1 METEEALKKKKAEE
15 EKAALLK
22 RLLDVREY
30 MQLVEIIRNDFPFP
44 VSSLRQL
51 SQRSKQQKEKEETA
65 LRNSLKRSKNERH
78 SKFKKLND
86 ATLDAL
92 IAFSC
97 DIPIDIN
104 MKKDDF
110 KDDAAVGK
118 WFYSLKATDYYGLS
132 KLHDDLAELEK
143 NQKYARR
150 WYKAS
155 EIIYVAAQSIG
166 PLAEVP
172 FLHFAIH
179 PVMNGLYGL
188 SYIARGVSMKYDPA
202 LGDRVDTA
210 RTTFDKLSMGTSIL
224 STLSAISMLIPVTLP
239 ISLPIF
245 LFSMLTSNILSTVSS
260 VIDLVQAAKKPDVT
274 ETKSLKW
281 RIAEK
286 SSSTLFNLVGIVAAC
301 LLIAAFFTPVG
312 WAAGGAALAFGLG
325 TAAACLA
332 VFGVQKFCEW
342 RAKKAEK
349 KEAKNREIEME
360 SIKKEK
366 AKTGENNKPEDKKP
380 KPIVE
385 ADLAPEPK
393 AEEKRKYLLFRYTLD
408 TPRAETLRPSLETQF
423 TKATFHEKV
432 EKSVSNLELQKHNVT
447 TNIDDNRLLVK
458 IQPSGVSTENQK
470 EKVKCTHTD
479 TKQVEISLT
488 ANPSDKAIFV
498 MLDTSRPFMPLTM
511 DPCDNALVALK
522 IFEAAKL
529 RDMKVTLAPED
540 EALIN
545 ADPDQKKYLE
555 KIKPLSSEAFKK
567 MKGKAPLG
575 EIPPERP
582 SARPKT
588 P

>member
-1 METEEALKKKKAEE
+1 METEEDLEKKAK

-22 RLLDVREY
+22 RLLDIREY
-30 MQLVEIIRNDFPFP
+30 MQLVAIIRNDFPIP
-44 VSSLRQL
+44 IAYLRL
-51 SQRSKQQKEKEETA
+51 SPPQSKEQKEEEKNA
-65 LRNSLKRSKNERH
+65 LRNTLKRSTKPEH
-78 SKFKKLND
+78 LKFKNLND
-86 ATLDAL
+86 TTLDAL

-97 DIPIDIN
+97 DIPLDIT
-104 MKKDDF
+104 MTKDNF
-110 KDDAAVGK
+110 TNDDAVGK
-118 WFYSLKATDYYGLS
+118 WFYALSTDNYNRLN
-132 KLHDDLAELEK
+132 KLHEDLAELEK

-202 LGDRVDTA
+202 LGDRVDTV

-260 VIDLVQAAKKPDVT
+260 VIDLVQAAKKPGAAD
-274 ETKSLKW
+274 TKSLKW

-349 KEAKNREIEME
+349 KEAKTREIEM
-360 SIKKEK
+360 KKLEK
-366 AKTGENNKPEDKKP
+366 QSQSTEDNTLENDKNKFKVD
-380 KPIVE
+380 
-385 ADLAPEPK
+385 DHLAPEPK

-408 TPRAETLRPSLETQF
+408 TTGAETLRPSLETQF
-423 TKATFHEKV
+423 TKETFHEKV
-432 EKSVSNLELQKHNVT
+432 KTSLLSLELQSHNVT
-447 TNIDDNRLLVK
+447 TKIDDNRLLVK
-458 IQPSGVSTENQK
+458 IPPSGTPTENQK
-470 EKVKCTHTD
+470 EKVKCTHTVS
-479 TKQVEISLT
+479 KQVEISLT

-511 DPCDNALVALK
+511 DPCGNASVALK

-529 RDMKVTLAPED
+529 RNMDVKLAPED

-545 ADPDQKKYLE
+545 AEPDQKEYLE

-567 MKGKAPLG
+567 MKGEAPLG

-588 P
+588 V